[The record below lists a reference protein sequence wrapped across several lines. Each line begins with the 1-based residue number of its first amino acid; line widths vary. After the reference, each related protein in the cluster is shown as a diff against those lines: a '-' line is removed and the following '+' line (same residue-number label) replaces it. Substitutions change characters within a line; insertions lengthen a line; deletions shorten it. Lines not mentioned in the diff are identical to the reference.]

1 MNQQKDLIQHVAVLT
16 VAPSYL
22 NFSIPR
28 SSRIMHIGLQ
38 ETAALGWDCL
48 RIMAAADRRTDA
60 FRCARDV
67 SVLAP
72 YAQAFQEMEERIN
85 SLLGQVWEDDLDVR
99 CAVEPAISDLDAFL
113 SAEHWYDMGYAR
125 LIQSADGSFY
135 TDRSPGR
142 VNFVSNWQCASLFF
156 SDEVADYVCQTLRR
170 RTGRDTE
177 PVPLL
182 SLAPPDDYLWMAR
195 TYAPQTP
202 QSLINYWEAMLPGAR
217 RARIRQMV
225 SQQQSV

>member
-1 MNQQKDLIQHVAVLT
+1 MNQQKDLIQHIAVLT
-16 VAPSYL
+16 VAPSHL
-22 NFSIPR
+22 NFSMPR
-28 SSRIMHIGLQ
+28 SSGIMHIGLQ
-38 ETAALGWDCL
+38 ETTVLMRDCL
-48 RIMAAADRRTDA
+48 RIMAAEDRRTDV

-67 SVLAP
+67 PALAP
-72 YAQAFQEMEERIN
+72 YALAFRETTERI
-85 SLLGQVWEDDLDVR
+85 SGLIGQVWEDDLDVR
-99 CAVEPAISDLDAFL
+99 CAVEPVISDLDAFL
-113 SAEHWYDMGYAR
+113 SAEHWYDMSHAW
-125 LIQSADGSFY
+125 LIRSADGSFY
-135 TDRSPGR
+135 SDRSPRR

-156 SDEVADYVCQTLRR
+156 SDEVTSCVCEALHRHSAR
-170 RTGRDTE
+170 GAE

-202 QSLINYWEAMLPGAR
+202 QNLINYWEAMLPGAR